1 MSDLYETIIQS
12 PLIAF
17 NGDRGAMRGAVSF
30 RGHKMFHSTA
40 VRLVEMRPHLEKM
53 NAERMTLRAACRK
66 LGYSKPCI
74 YGWLK
79 ILGIRWKTSEKG
91 QGKKI
96 DKTGWRDAIIAGAL
110 AGKTLEQVADSL
122 GGVHLQNVHRFC
134 KMNGI
139 DWKDLKKQYDAKTN
153 G

>member
-17 NGDRGAMRGAVSF
+17 KGDRGSMRGAVSF

-40 VRLVEMRPHLEKM
+40 VRLVEMRPHLHKM
-53 NAERMTLRAACRK
+53 NEEGYTLRAACKK
-66 LGYSKPCI
+66 LGYSKPCV

-79 ILGIRWKTSEKG
+79 ILGIRWRTSEKG

-96 DKTGWRDAIIAGAL
+96 DKVGWHDAIVAGAL

-122 GGVHLQNVHRFC
+122 GGVHLQNIHRFC
-134 KMNGI
+134 KAHKI
-139 DWKDLKKQYDAKTN
+139 DWKALKKQHDEKN
-153 G
+153 R